1 MDHAKTTRRENRK
14 CSLNTVERFT
24 IAPMTTDARDIAVD
38 TLAATKA
45 VIDHLDGLHDQLHAE
60 RDGRGYVAVETVLAR
75 KVGECRDTI
84 RFGLKFAEINALVA
98 ISDRLTEL
106 VVIAS
111 EKTVGVVQ

>member
-1 MDHAKTTRRENRK
+1 
-14 CSLNTVERFT
+14 
-24 IAPMTTDARDIAVD
+24 MTSTDARDIAVD

-45 VIDHLDGLHDQLHAE
+45 VIDHLDGLHSDLHAE

-106 VVIAS
+106 VVLAS
-111 EKTVGVVQ
+111 EKPTVIVINSEQPDEIAELVSQYAQRARASL